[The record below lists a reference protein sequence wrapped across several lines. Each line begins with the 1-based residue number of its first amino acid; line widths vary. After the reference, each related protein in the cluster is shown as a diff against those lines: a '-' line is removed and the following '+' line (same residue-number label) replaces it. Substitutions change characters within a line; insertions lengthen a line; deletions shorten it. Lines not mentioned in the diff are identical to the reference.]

1 MLKYFF
7 YSSVLAVSVT
17 FAQDSRQER
26 FLELYSEEEISLPV
40 LYSHLEGLK
49 GEELLLALHKM
60 SGQGY
65 KDKEYHEAKS
75 HLYDVIDNFNGKV
88 KTVYSG
94 LSIAKDGYRYVE
106 VGDQDGDGNSDD
118 FVNCEHIWPQ
128 SKFAKLVPMVSD
140 LHHLYPAL
148 SVPNRMRSDLPFG
161 VVKST
166 PEYSTRAGSRLA
178 DGEFEPSHQDKGNVA
193 RAMLYFYTRYLD
205 RDIFLKTDKKRFF
218 LDRIPVFLEWN
229 QQDRVD
235 GAEKERNDR
244 IQEYQGNRNPYIDF
258 PGFADRIGKD
268 VFLKGAG
275 SLGL

>member
-1 MLKYFF
+1 
-7 YSSVLAVSVT
+7 
-17 FAQDSRQER
+17 
-26 FLELYSEEEISLPV
+26 LELYSEDQETLPM
-40 LYSHLEGLK
+40 LYQHLEGLRGK
-49 GEELLLALHKM
+49 ELLLALHKM

-65 KDKEYHEAKS
+65 KDKEYPEAKS

-94 LSIAKDGYRYVE
+94 LSFAKDGYRYLE
-106 VGDQDGDGNSDD
+106 MGDQDGDGTSDD

-161 VVKST
+161 VVKSE

-178 DGEFEPSHQDKGNVA
+178 NGEFEPANQDKGNVA

-205 RDIFLKTDKKRFF
+205 RDIFLKTDKQRFF
-218 LDRIPVFLEWN
+218 QSRVSTFLEWN
-229 QQDRVD
+229 KLDRVD

-244 IQEYQGNRNPYIDF
+244 IEQYQGNRNPYIDY

-275 SLGL
+275 QLGQ